1 MKPNQL
7 FIVLIIYTFSS
18 LYAQSQNLTLIV
30 RYKTNNEIIATDT
43 LSNTGPSADS
53 LRINAK
59 RQLDQL
65 QKSGYYTLNAR
76 EIYQINDTTFEQ
88 TVDLG
93 DKIKLLTLNLALDD
107 SSLESLIF
115 NLLSR
120 KRTYTVKPE
129 QTDSLVQSLNNE
141 LEQKGYYFNRF
152 QIENVQIKS
161 AHEAEGILTIS
172 NVNSNKRT
180 IDKIE
185 IKGYKKF
192 PTAVLKRLERKRL
205 VLNSKNID
213 DIESSINSLNIST
226 EQKNSDLLYKKDT
239 TKLYIY
245 LKKVKSNQ
253 IEGLLGLNNTNE
265 GKSEING
272 YLDLTLFNN
281 LDKAERFSLKYSNDG
296 NDLTTLMAELNVPN
310 LILQRIGILTSIG
323 LNRRDS
329 IFSNTTIKT
338 GLFYDLMRS
347 GTVGLSYVSY
357 ESIDT
362 RATILKEN
370 IKTSGIRS
378 NFTFIKNNNRSILMP
393 EDLSVEVN
401 VGFQNRRILNNS
413 ENQYIYDA
421 TFSKLWH
428 LSNRSKFFNRL
439 SGSIISSSDIR
450 FNELQQIG
458 GVGSIRGFAQN
469 SIDTAKHI
477 ILINEYRYQFND
489 QIYVF
494 TISDIGV
501 FENFQAR
508 KAENIYGFGTGI
520 AILTQS
526 GVLSLSL
533 ANGSFKKANLE
544 LSNTVAH
551 INLRINF

>member
-1 MKPNQL
+1 LKPNQL